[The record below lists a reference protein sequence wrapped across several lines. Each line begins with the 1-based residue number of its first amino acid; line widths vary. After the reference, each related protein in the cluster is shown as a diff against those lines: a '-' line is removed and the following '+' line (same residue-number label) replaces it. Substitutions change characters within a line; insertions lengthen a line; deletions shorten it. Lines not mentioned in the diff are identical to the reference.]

1 MTLTLPLDLGD
12 SAGRATSELGE
23 GALHL
28 PNFATP
34 LEAPLL
40 AQIEMLA
47 KDAPFRRMS
56 TRGGHVMSVALTNCG
71 PLGWV
76 SDQSGYRYS
85 DHDPLT
91 AKPWPPMPKIF
102 AELAQR
108 AALAAAF
115 RGFEPDACLV
125 NCYEPG
131 SKMSLHQD
139 RDELDK
145 RQPIVSVSLGV
156 SAQFLWGGS
165 KRDAPTRSITLFSGD
180 VVVFGGASR
189 LSFHGIKRLAVQTH
203 PLTAERRYNLTFR
216 RAR

>member
-1 MTLTLPLDLGD
+1 MILTLPLDLGD
-12 SAGRATSELGE
+12 SAERAPTELGE
-23 GALHL
+23 GAVHL
-28 PNFATP
+28 PNFAKP
-34 LEAPLL
+34 LEAALL
-40 AQIEMLA
+40 AQIEMLTQE
-47 KDAPFRRMS
+47 APFRRMS

-85 DHDPLT
+85 EHDPLT
-91 AKPWPPMPKIF
+91 AKPWPLMPRIF

-108 AALAAAF
+108 AALAAGF
-115 RGFEPDACLV
+115 RRFEPDACLV

-165 KRDAPTRSITLFSGD
+165 ERNSPTRTITLSSGD
-180 VVVFGGASR
+180 VVIFGGASR
-189 LSFHGIKRLAVQTH
+189 LNFHGIKRLAVQSH